1 MRRGDWKTM
10 WEDVVWGRA
19 DTVGEQFLQDI
30 LTGQLETGTKERN
43 NFLALLGGT
52 NGSRFGRLRSK
63 SIPFERILAELLASP
78 HIARVLEPSHHVKGG
93 RRREGPPNNIRKS
106 QKKKTFPGTFELFH

>member
-1 MRRGDWKTM
+1 M
-10 WEDVVWGRA
+10 WEGVVWGRA

-78 HIARVLEPSHHVKGG
+78 HIARVLEPSHHVKVA
-93 RRREGPPNNIRKS
+93 RRREAPPPQKISENPRK
-106 QKKKTFPGTFELFH
+106 KFHGTFELFD